1 MFKAVILDL
10 DGTLAYTIDDLRT
23 GMNLML
29 NDMGYPLRS
38 VEQIFEA
45 INCGSREFVR
55 RSLPEEAQNDEA
67 IFEKCFA
74 LYNKHYSEHYLDSTY
89 AFDGSKEMLYKLK
102 NSGLSLAVLSNKG
115 DEHTKN
121 MIARI
126 FPEGLFDI
134 VLGNTGRF
142 PTKPCPDSALYI
154 ASKLGANPEEVLYVG
169 DSNVDMETACNAGFY
184 PCGVLW
190 GYRDAS
196 VLIASG
202 AATLIAKPAELAL
215 VAGF

>member
-29 NDMGYPLRS
+29 ADMEYPLRS

-55 RSLPEEAQNDEA
+55 RSLPEEVRDNAE
-67 IFEKCFA
+67 IFEKCFS
-74 LYNKHYSEHYLDSTY
+74 LYNGYYSQHYLDSTY
-89 AFDGSKEMLYKLK
+89 AFEGIPEVLGAMKAAGLK
-102 NSGLSLAVLSNKG
+102 LAVLSNKG
-115 DEHTKN
+115 DAHTRN
-121 MIARI
+121 MIEHI
-126 FPEGLFDI
+126 FPGGLFDT
-134 VLGNTGRF
+134 VLGNSGRF
-142 PTKPCPDSALYI
+142 PTKPEPDSALYI
-154 ASKLGANPEEVLYVG
+154 AAELGARPDEVLYVG
-169 DSNVDMETACNAGFY
+169 DSNVDMETARNAGFY

-202 AATLIAKPAELAL
+202 ACTLVSKPAELL
-215 VAGF
+215 TVAGI